1 MTVRD
6 AFSVIGLPP
15 ARYTDE
21 ELHAAYRRKA
31 AEVHPDRGG
40 SREAWD
46 ELEAAYALLLTH
58 GQDYA
63 APPSGSTDM
72 LGSHTWWRWR
82 TSGRLVRVLVV
93 LVVGALVALLLWQL
107 FREAASVG
115 ISWQFPAVFSGYVA
129 SWWLWWLWREA
140 GRRAAKPIT
149 WFGVDTRSATAEGLR
164 QVTAWLKARANAE
177 GYSEERPYK

>member
-1 MTVRD
+1 
-6 AFSVIGLPP
+6 
-15 ARYTDE
+15 
-21 ELHAAYRRKA
+21 
-31 AEVHPDRGG
+31 
-40 SREAWD
+40 
-46 ELEAAYALLLTH
+46 
-58 GQDYA
+58 
-63 APPSGSTDM
+63 M

-107 FREAASVG
+107 FREADAAG

-149 WFGVDTRSATAEGLR
+149 WYAMVIPRDAEGLR
-164 QVTAWLKARANAE
+164 QVTAWLKAKADAE

>member
-1 MTVRD
+1 MTARGVPTRLSSMTVRD

-15 ARYTDE
+15 ARYTAE
-21 ELHAAYRRKA
+21 ELHAAYRRRA
-31 AEVHPDRGG
+31 AEVHPDREGG

-46 ELEAAYALLLTH
+46 ELEAAYALLLTY

-63 APPSGSTDM
+63 APPSGSTDT

-93 LVVGALVALLLWQL
+93 LGVGVLVGVLLWPL
-107 FREAASVG
+107 FREAEAAGV
-115 ISWQFPAVFSGYVA
+115 SWQFPAVFSGYVA

-140 GRRAAKPIT
+140 GRRAAKPVT
-149 WFGVDTRSATAEGLR
+149 WYAVVIPRDADGPC
-164 QVTAWLKARANAE
+164 K
-177 GYSEERPYK
+177 